1 MYFSAEDRGQFN
13 IMMHNWPQD
22 DVEIIVVTD
31 GSRILG
37 LGDLGVNG
45 MGIPIGKLALY
56 ISCGGIHPRR
66 VLPVVIDVGTNN
78 ASLLADPWYLGLQ
91 QPRLTGPDYYSLVHE
106 FVKAAHSRW
115 PNALIQFEDF
125 SSDVAS
131 NILETYRY
139 DHLVFNDDIQGTGC
153 VVVASLMA
161 AIRTQSNSARLSD
174 QRIVICGAGSAGIGI
189 AASLY
194 DAMIHEGADANE
206 ARQRVWVCD
215 KDGLLGPERD
225 RDSLAPEQVF
235 FTRDHASGV
244 PATRDGGPGVHGVGL
259 KDKSSLADVV
269 RSVSPTILIG
279 VTAVGG
285 AFSEEVVR
293 EMTARVPRPIIFPLS
308 NPTTHAEC
316 TAEQAFRWSEG
327 RAIVASGSPFSDVTI
342 DGRVFHCTQTNNMC
356 VRGAGEGAP
365 CRRPHVFL
373 SHPRP
378 HPHPQVRLPR
388 HRPRRQRGARQAHLG

>member
-1 MYFSAEDRGQFN
+1 MSSAKPPRPPASATPGPPRAEGDEGRRGQL
-13 IMMHNWPQD
+13 IEMTLD
-22 DVEIIVVTD
+22 SLAEVGYV
-31 GSRILG
+31 GSTLSQIAGRAGVSPG
-37 LGDLGVNG
+37 LV
-45 MGIPIGKLALY
+45 
-56 ISCGGIHPRR
+56 
-66 VLPVVIDVGTNN
+66 
-78 ASLLADPWYLGLQ
+78 
-91 QPRLTGPDYYSLVHE
+91 
-106 FVKAAHSRW
+106 AHY
-115 PNALIQFEDF
+115 F
-125 SSDVAS
+125 
-131 NILETYRY
+131 
-139 DHLVFNDDIQGTGC
+139 G
-153 VVVASLMA
+153 
-161 AIRTQSNSARLSD
+161 
-174 QRIVICGAGSAGIGI
+174 
-189 AASLY
+189 
-194 DAMIHEGADANE
+194 
-206 ARQRVWVCD
+206 D

-388 HRPRRQRGARQAHLG
+388 PRPRRQRGARQAHLG